1 MRNVHPSRTLLAC
14 IAALAMVAATASHAP
29 AQDDPA
35 QRIERMAEKAMESFD
50 ALEYEVAKKLL
61 NQALVVAETNNLEND
76 LLVAK
81 VHLNL
86 GIIHF
91 SGDPRDVDSARLEF
105 IKAVKIDA
113 EVEIDAVYST
123 PEMRELL
130 DEVREKYGNFDTGPK
145 IDCSELS
152 GLQHEHIDQ
161 VSPGQDREV
170 QAALGLDINASK
182 MSLHYRMYGVD
193 GAKDEFEEV
202 EMEPIGNCKYKA
214 TLPGSSIV
222 AGGVMHYYI
231 AAYNKSGRML
241 TSKGSEGS
249 PNIIDVVKVVG
260 DENPDLGKPV
270 VPVKNY
276 NFFIAAKP
284 GTGGA
289 FITGNTE
296 QLAAP
301 VNCCFAPA
309 LFHIWI
315 EAGYFLSP
323 KLSVGGAFRLGFPIG
338 ANLENHA
345 TGAPAGL
352 LRLRYALSEDGQ
364 GLVLSGV
371 FGGGVMRQTI
381 KLEDVQDPGMDT
393 DTTAIGP
400 LFIGGG
406 VGFSRSLGG
415 PVRFSAEADVTAGI
429 PVVGEIGTARLN
441 FGIQFDLNLG
451 VMVAF

>member
-1 MRNVHPSRTLLAC
+1 MRNVYMPRVTLAC
-14 IAALAMVAATASHAP
+14 LAAVAMVMATASHAS

-35 QRIERMAEKAMESFD
+35 QQIERMAKKAMESFD

-61 NQALVVAETNNLEND
+61 NKALVVAETNNLEND

-81 VHLNL
+81 VHLDL

-91 SGDPRDVDSARLEF
+91 SGDPQDLDSARLEF

-113 EVEIDAVYST
+113 EVEIDALYST

-130 DEVREKYGNFDTGPK
+130 EKVRDKYGNFDTGPK
-145 IDCSELS
+145 VDCADLS
-152 GLQHEHIDQ
+152 GLQHELIDQ

-170 QAALGLDINASK
+170 QAALGLDVNARRV
-182 MSLHYRMYGVD
+182 SLHFRMYGVD
-193 GAKDEFEEV
+193 GADDEFREIA
-202 EMEPIGNCKYKA
+202 MEPVGSCKYKA
-214 TLPGSSIV
+214 ILPGASILE
-222 AGGVMHYYI
+222 GGVVHYYI
-231 AAYNKSGRML
+231 AAYNGRGRVIS
-241 TSKGSEGS
+241 SKGSDRS
-249 PNIIDVVKVVG
+249 PNIIDVVKVLG
-260 DENPDLGKPV
+260 DEDPDIDPPIEGEGPS
-270 VPVKNY
+270 
-276 NFFIAAKP
+276 FFIAAKP

-296 QLAAP
+296 QLEAP

-309 LFHIWI
+309 LFHVWI
-315 EAGYFLSP
+315 EAGYFLSRQM
-323 KLSVGGAFRLGFPIG
+323 SIGGAFRLGFPIG

-352 LRLRYALSEDGQ
+352 LRLRYALSKDGE
-364 GLVLSGV
+364 GLVLSAV
-371 FGGGVMRQTI
+371 LGGGVIRQTI

-400 LFIGGG
+400 LLIGGG

-415 PVRFSAEADVTAGI
+415 PVRFSAEADLTTGI